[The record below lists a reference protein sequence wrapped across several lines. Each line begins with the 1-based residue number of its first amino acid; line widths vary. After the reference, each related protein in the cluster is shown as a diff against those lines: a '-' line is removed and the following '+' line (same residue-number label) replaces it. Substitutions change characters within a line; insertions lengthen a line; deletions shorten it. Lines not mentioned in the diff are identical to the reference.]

1 MEGVRVVRALLD
13 PQLVRNP
20 RVLCN
25 LQAQE
30 RRQRAESAGGRCHQP
45 EVTEDMHEILAHWI
59 LEVCEDQQCEY
70 GVFPLAMSYIRK
82 CLSLFPVEKR
92 NLQLLGTVCVLLAS
106 KMKDM
111 VPIKVDTLELYTA
124 CSVAATE
131 IREWEV
137 NILYFLHWDLEI
149 IISLDFLD
157 HILERLLLSTT
168 SRVSLTRHS
177 RIFMTICAL
186 DNNIAAFAPSVIA
199 AACVATALL
208 RLGLHLNSAE
218 DLIIYLAELIQAD
231 TSELQHCQRN
241 IEPALNKAVE
251 TSYKYRIY
259 LTETMQELPHIS
271 VVHN

>member
-1 MEGVRVVRALLD
+1 MANEGVRVVRALLD
-13 PQLVRNP
+13 PQLFRNP

-25 LQAQE
+25 LLAQE
-30 RRQRAESAGGRCHQP
+30 RRQRAESAGDRCHQP
-45 EVTEDMHEILAHWI
+45 EVTEDMQEILAHWI

-70 GVFPLAMSYIRK
+70 VVFPLAMSYIRK

-177 RIFMTICAL
+177 RIFLTFCAL
-186 DNNIAAFAPSVIA
+186 VIA

-231 TSELQHCQRN
+231 TSELQNCQRR
-241 IEPALNKAVE
+241 IEPALTKAVE
-251 TSYKYRIY
+251 TSYKYRIH